1 VTGRSDAAQRDLWV
15 RRAGY
20 AQAVWN
26 QLTSAEL
33 AGAHGDAERLAG
45 LVRER
50 YTLSRREAELQVKR
64 FLQQL
69 DSSDAH

>member
-33 AGAHGDAERLAG
+33 AWANGDAERLAG